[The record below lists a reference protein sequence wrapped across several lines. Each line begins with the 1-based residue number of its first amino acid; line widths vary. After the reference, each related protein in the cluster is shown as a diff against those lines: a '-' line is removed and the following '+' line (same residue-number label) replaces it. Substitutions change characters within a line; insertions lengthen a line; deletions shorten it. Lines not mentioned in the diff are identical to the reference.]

1 MLKLRVNPLVV
12 TDLKEIRDY
21 IAEDN
26 AEYAEKIIKEIYGKF
41 VNIQMFSEIGAEL
54 LKRVS
59 FRTDYKYTG
68 GDTILNVL
76 VIEDDNT
83 INQMINE
90 SLGKQGYEVVSA
102 FSGTEGVLHIKSGE
116 FDVVILDL
124 MLPGMSGNNVLK
136 EIRKITDT
144 PVIVLSAKD
153 ELDTKI
159 DILNAGANDYMTK
172 PFELKELEAR
182 ILVQLRQSNILK
194 GRDSLRYKEL
204 VLYEDSKKVTVN
216 NKPISLTVQEFK
228 ILELLL
234 KQPQKVFTKNEIY
247 RYAWDDYYMG
257 EDKTIN
263 VHISNI
269 RHKIKE
275 ITEDEYIETVWGLG
289 FKIAE

>member
-1 MLKLRVNPLVV
+1 M
-12 TDLKEIRDY
+12 D
-21 IAEDN
+21 
-26 AEYAEKIIKEIYGKF
+26 
-41 VNIQMFSEIGAEL
+41 
-54 LKRVS
+54 
-59 FRTDYKYTG
+59 
-68 GDTILNVL
+68 VL

-90 SLGKQGYEVVSA
+90 ALGKQGYDVVSA
-102 FSGTEGVLHIKSGE
+102 FSGTEGMLYVKSSE
-116 FDVVILDL
+116 FDVIILDL
-124 MLPGMSGNNVLK
+124 MLPGMNGNNVLK
-136 EIRKITDT
+136 EVRKITDT

-194 GRDSLRYKEL
+194 GRDSLRYREL
-204 VLYEDSKKVTVN
+204 VLDEDSKKVTVN
-216 NKPISLTVQEFK
+216 NQVISLTVQEFK

-234 KQPQKVFTKNEIY
+234 KHPQKVFTKNEIY

-269 RHKIKE
+269 RRKIKA